1 MRSPPLA
8 EAWAAEAMRDE
19 SALMHDEAAVP
30 QECIMS
36 SITGVI
42 DMASPTPKKTSE
54 ATIWPMPRP
63 SRWSSGK
70 GPMSTKPSSCSSR
83 PETMTVRG
91 PKRSRFAITPTPG
104 QVSV

>member
-36 SITGVI
+36 SITGV
-42 DMASPTPKKTSE
+42 MLMLSPGRGGGGVGGAARRRAARLCAQPVSPTPKSTS
-54 ATIWPMPRP
+54 P
-63 SRWSSGK
+63 
-70 GPMSTKPSSCSSR
+70 
-83 PETMTVRG
+83 
-91 PKRSRFAITPTPG
+91 PTT
-104 QVSV
+104 